1 MQRGRRHIPGLMLRD
16 QYLAAQFTGIFATL
30 VGNGVTVIKALPLA
44 RSAIG
49 SERWRRHLAEVERRV
64 REGAT
69 LSRALASGAFVP
81 TTAVRL
87 IQVGEKSGQLA
98 DTCAKASE
106 IMGDA
111 ARARIDRIVSLAN
124 PIAIVTLGGIVAMLV
139 AGVMLGIFSL
149 GDFAG

>member
-1 MQRGRRHIPGLMLRD
+1 
-16 QYLAAQFTGIFATL
+16 
-30 VGNGVTVIKALPLA
+30 
-44 RSAIG
+44 
-49 SERWRRHLAEVERRV
+49 
-64 REGAT
+64 
-69 LSRALASGAFVP
+69 AFVP

-87 IQVGEKSGQLA
+87 IQVGERSGQLA
-98 DTCAKASE
+98 DTCARASQ
-106 IMGDA
+106 IMGEA